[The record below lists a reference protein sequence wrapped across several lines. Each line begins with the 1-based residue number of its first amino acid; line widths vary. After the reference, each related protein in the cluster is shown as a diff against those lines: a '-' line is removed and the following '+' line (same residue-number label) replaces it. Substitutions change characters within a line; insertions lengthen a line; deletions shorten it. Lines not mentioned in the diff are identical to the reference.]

1 MNNLNDVNQETVKP
15 VDEDI
20 AGLLEPTGTLNLVK
34 DDLKTK
40 FGAIEEK
47 ANVYKEKV
55 SDNLSGA
62 AEKVHARSDTAQEYL
77 NQKADIIT
85 EFAHQK
91 ADTINDLAHTTIGKA
106 NELGHRAADALS
118 SSSDYLRNFDFEEA
132 RGQIKTTIRQK
143 PELSLA
149 VAGIFGLMLG
159 LMIGRRAR

>member
-1 MNNLNDVNQETVKP
+1 MNNLNDLNEGTVQP

-40 FGAIEEK
+40 FSQIEDK
-47 ANVYKEKV
+47 ANVVKEKV
-55 SDNLSGA
+55 SENLLGA
-62 AEKVHARSDTAQEYL
+62 AQKVHEKSDTASTFLDQKVDSINEFTHT
-77 NQKADIIT
+77 KADSIN
-85 EFAHQK
+85 EFAHQ
-91 ADTINDLAHTTIGKA
+91 TIEKA
-106 NELGHRAADALS
+106 NHLGHRAADALGTS
-118 SSSDYLRNFDFEEA
+118 SEYLRNFDFEEA
-132 RGQIKTTIRQK
+132 RGQIKTTIQKK

>member
-1 MNNLNDVNQETVKP
+1 MNNLSDLNQETVQP

-40 FGAIEEK
+40 FTKIEDK

-55 SDNLSGA
+55 SDNLLGVA
-62 AEKVHARSDTAQEYL
+62 QKVHEKSDTTSTYL
-77 NQKADIIT
+77 DQKVDSIN
-85 EFAHQK
+85 EFTHAK
-91 ADTINDLAHTTIGKA
+91 ADTINEFAHHTIEKA
-106 NELGHRAADALS
+106 NHIGHRAADALS

-132 RGQIKTTIRQK
+132 RGQIKTTIQQK